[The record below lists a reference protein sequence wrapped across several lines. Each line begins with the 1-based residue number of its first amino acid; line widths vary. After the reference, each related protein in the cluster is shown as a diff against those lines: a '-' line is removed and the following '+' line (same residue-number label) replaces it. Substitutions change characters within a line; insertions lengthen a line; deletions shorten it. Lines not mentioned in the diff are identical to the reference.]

1 MSLENILKTRSQS
14 QCELCTNPTNLSV
27 YTLPPD
33 HKQTAE
39 QAVLLCETCLS
50 LITGSAPANDN
61 HWRCLSESMWSEHAA
76 VQVMA
81 YRLLKQLSQLDWAQN
96 LLGQLYLDEAT
107 QQWADATD
115 KNSDKDTTT
124 KPTKDSNG
132 AILMDGD
139 SVTLIKDLDVKGAN
153 FTAKRGTIVKNISL
167 TANPEHI
174 EGRVNGTEIV
184 LLTCFLKKAN

>member
-1 MSLENILKTRSQS
+1 MSLENTLKVRSHAR
-14 QCELCTNPTNLSV
+14 CELCTNTADLSV
-27 YTLPPD
+27 FPVPPVVEEAAN
-33 HKQTAE
+33 KAILVC
-39 QAVLLCETCLS
+39 ATCLTA
-50 LITGSAPANDN
+50 IADTTPINDN

-81 YRLLKQLSQLDWAQN
+81 YRILKRLEKLDWAQN
-96 LLGQLYLDEAT
+96 LLGQLYLDEET
-107 QQWADATD
+107 QKWADATEQ
-115 KNSDKDTTT
+115 NPDKDNVT

-132 AILMDGD
+132 AILVDGD

-167 TANPEHI
+167 TSNPEHI